1 MQLVEGSAL
10 NAHLALHC
18 GIVEKAANIHASIGR
33 ENGDLAGLAC
43 KMMNALMDASR
54 ETEALFLESDW
65 PRILTGSVQGH
76 LSHIHTLRYATRLMA
91 KMCKIKPHIGK
102 AQKEH
107 CADALQAALVL
118 HKADDAFVRDACE
131 TVSLLYYRG
140 DAAVQQAGSSMVELL
155 VRTVVCHPTVP
166 ETQEAVLVALAA
178 VVTRSEVNCRLA
190 HGVRAT
196 ESCVNLIVQY
206 PENPAIL
213 QACLLVLV
221 NIAEMV
227 PEAVAALQDLNAI
240 PLVLEVLERNATSI
254 VLVRLSLRLLG
265 RLCSDS
271 AEARRRAV
279 RAGVLDLAFVAVAP
293 AMHEAANA
301 LTYLNLLGV
310 LCQDGFEVA
319 EHRNTFDAILTSIK
333 LHSAQGPL
341 VKKACSVFKQIQAG
355 SLSEAPAGCLKA
367 LLPCFV
373 QVMVTRN
380 EIETPSMCCEIVGE
394 LCLEDAELAAL
405 AGGVG
410 AVDATLNHLRFVAAA
425 RTPDAAGTE
434 TALVA
439 LTRMMIAGD
448 DLRERFTE
456 RADELV
462 QVLIGLAKV
471 HAANP
476 AVLGCTCKAVSLLMM
491 DHGKCLDILE
501 AGGMELAL
509 QAIDAH
515 ADDGRLVGRSIEV
528 VTMAADVG
536 PGSDRDSAA
545 AGLDAFARAG
555 RAAIRA
561 GLSERSNQKLLSTC
575 VGAVSK
581 ILASFPDLVATFTG
595 EGLLELIHLALEAHV
610 AQKPALHL
618 DLQLLTRVLAIPET
632 RAAGGVE
639 ELLLPVVAKVAEKH
653 RGDVYI
659 LKPSLAALTS
669 LSSRTRA
676 LTSPAAESAVAVVT
690 GVIKNNQLDSRIVAS
705 GCRALA
711 SLCKRTPARRIARDI
726 GALDLCVELQELHGG
741 TESGVAAERAASALG
756 GMLDLEPGHP
766 PALAHHREGGW
777 AGTPAGEET
786 DRPGATVTRMSPQA
800 QRAFLRGVERGMR
813 DSSPGPRRQA
823 LLRASTAAE
832 S

>member
-10 NAHLALHC
+10 NAHLALRC
-18 GIVEKAANIHASIGR
+18 GIVEKAANIHASIGS

-54 ETEALFLESDW
+54 ETEALFLESNW

-76 LSHIHTLRYATRLMA
+76 LSHIDTLRQATRLMA

-107 CADALQAALVL
+107 CADALQAGLVL
-118 HKADDAFVRDACE
+118 HKTDDAFVRDACE
-131 TVSLLYYRG
+131 TVSLLFRG

-155 VRTVVCHPTVP
+155 VRTVVCHPTAP

-213 QACLLVLV
+213 QACMLVLA

-227 PEAVAALQDLNAI
+227 PEAVAALQDLYAI
-240 PLVLEVLERNATSI
+240 LLALEILERNATSI
-254 VLVRLSLRLLG
+254 ILVRLSLRLLG

-279 RAGVLDLAFVAVAP
+279 RAGVLDLAFAAVAP

-319 EHRNTFDAILTSIK
+319 EHRNTLDAILTSIE
-333 LHSAQGPL
+333 LYSAQGPL
-341 VKKACSVFKQIQAG
+341 VKKACSIFKQIQAG

-380 EIETPSMCCEIVGE
+380 EIETPSVCCEIVGE
-394 LCLEDAELAAL
+394 LCLKDAELAAL

-439 LTRMMIAGD
+439 LTRMMIAGG
-448 DLRERFTE
+448 DLRERFME

-462 QVLIGLAKV
+462 QVLIGLAEV

-476 AVLGCTCKAVSLLMM
+476 AVMGCTCKALSLLMM

-515 ADDGRLVGRSIEV
+515 ADDGRLVGRSIEM
-528 VTMAADVG
+528 VTIAADVG
-536 PGSDRDSAA
+536 PSSDRDSAA
-545 AGLDAFARAG
+545 AGFDAFARAG

-575 VGAVSK
+575 VGAASK

-618 DLQLLTRVLAIPET
+618 DLQLLTRVLLASPET
-632 RAAGGVE
+632 RADGGVE
-639 ELLLPVVAKVAEKH
+639 ALLLPVVAKVAERH

-659 LKPSLAALTS
+659 LKPCLAALTS

-676 LTSPAAESAVAVVT
+676 LTSAAAGSAVAVVM
-690 GVIKNNQLDSRIVAS
+690 GVIKNTQLDSRIVAS

-711 SLCKRTPARRIARDI
+711 SLCKQTPARRIARDI
-726 GALDLCVELQELHGG
+726 GALDLCVELQELHGT
-741 TESGVAAERAASALG
+741 TEPGVAAERAASVLG
-756 GMLDLEPGHP
+756 GMLDLEPGHL
-766 PALAHHREGGW
+766 PAHYREGGW

-786 DRPGATVTRMSPQA
+786 DCPGAMTRMSPQA

-813 DSSPGPRRQA
+813 DNSPGPQRQA
-823 LLRASTAAE
+823 LLRANTAAE